1 MVMVA
6 RAGKIVRL
14 RQKLVDAADTVKGLF
29 GVKKEQDSAVQR
41 LERLQVRAGPA
52 SCHISS
58 HMLGTTYTSVTCLV
72 ADALWHITRI
82 TQDSSSDMPARFIYR
97 QSWMALHPEIWRPR
111 RRAWSRRARCS
122 ATRTRPSSWWS
133 PSPP

>member
-1 MVMVA
+1 MLA

-41 LERLQVRAGPA
+41 LERLQVRRLCILPHCCPYVRSICACITCPITECTA
-52 SCHISS
+52 
-58 HMLGTTYTSVTCLV
+58 TYCEVIHDGSN
-72 ADALWHITRI
+72 
-82 TQDSSSDMPARFIYR
+82 DMPARFIYR
-97 QSWMALHPEIWRPR
+97 DWMALQPEAWRPR

-122 ATRTRPSSWWS
+122 ATRTRLSLWWL
-133 PSPP
+133 PFPP